1 MGVSTVFLVVGF
13 VSMAVLLWLL
23 IDMAIDD
30 RERQIIERQQRDD
43 GTADRSE

>member
-1 MGVSTVFLVVGF
+1 MSASAVFLSIGF
-13 VSMAVLLWLL
+13 IALAALLWFL

-43 GTADRSE
+43 GTADPSE